1 MGYAALVGAGAHP
14 GTPGRTARPH
24 PHSKQTPHPKPG
36 SDTISNRTSGTLND
50 WLKIARPGAA
60 DRSPG
65 YFAGAGWPIR

>member
-24 PHSKQTPHPKPG
+24 PHSEQTPHPKPG

-50 WLKIARPGAA
+50 
-60 DRSPG
+60 
-65 YFAGAGWPIR
+65 

>member
-1 MGYAALVGAGAHP
+1 MGHRLCAPVGTRLTSTNHPASTKGGTPGALGAGAHP

-50 WLKIARPGAA
+50 
-60 DRSPG
+60 
-65 YFAGAGWPIR
+65 

>member
-24 PHSKQTPHPKPG
+24 SKQIPHPKPG

-50 WLKIARPGAA
+50 
-60 DRSPG
+60 
-65 YFAGAGWPIR
+65 